1 VRERP
6 ERSES
11 SSTLVNSHNL
21 GPRLT
26 HLTTVLRLSQHWL
39 HNHHA
44 LASPAVRA
52 SVPCCHIHEGE
63 PLCTAVFLRHLK
75 RWFLDAKECSRRI
88 RSEEGGIVGRP
99 GSDHHSEH
107 TGKLF
112 MTYTNCASDACASRI
127 R

>member
-1 VRERP
+1 MYYVCPSVYAR
-6 ERSES
+6 
-11 SSTLVNSHNL
+11 
-21 GPRLT
+21 
-26 HLTTVLRLSQHWL
+26 
-39 HNHHA
+39 A

-52 SVPCCHIHEGE
+52 SVPCYHIHEDE

-75 RWFLDAKECSRRI
+75 RRFLDAKECSRRT

-99 GSDHHSEH
+99 GSDHPTED

-112 MTYTNCASDACASRI
+112 MVYTDCANDACASRT